1 LKRVQSQG
9 DWRAFLRVFTVV
21 ETKGESVMSIIG
33 VLLAIVISAAL
44 SGLVIYIVSKLNLGL
59 SVDGFGSAFIAA
71 IVIAVIAGVINW
83 VLNLLGIRI
92 GSGILGAII
101 HIIVSAIVLLA
112 AGNVLPGLKVQ
123 GFGGAIIAAIAI
135 GVISFMIEF
144 VLVALGLGVAAVA

>member
-1 LKRVQSQG
+1 
-9 DWRAFLRVFTVV
+9 
-21 ETKGESVMSIIG
+21 MSIIG

-92 GSGILGAII
+92 GGGILGAII

-135 GVISFMIEF
+135 GVISFLIEF
-144 VLVALGLGVAAVA
+144 VLVALGLGVAAVAS